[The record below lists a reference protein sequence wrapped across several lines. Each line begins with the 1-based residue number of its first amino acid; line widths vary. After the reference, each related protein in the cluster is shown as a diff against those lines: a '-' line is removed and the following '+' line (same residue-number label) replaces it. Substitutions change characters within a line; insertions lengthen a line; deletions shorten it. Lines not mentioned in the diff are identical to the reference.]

1 MKYIKALLRKF
12 DSFGVSYS
20 FKYKSEDKY
29 TTSFGGIITILF
41 IVVSLV
47 IGIYSFI
54 PFYNKKNFSTVYYIL
69 KLADTEQVF
78 FEKSK
83 VAFSIGLNCWT
94 GSDGTKADDLFDVL
108 HKYIYWDYQNN
119 DWVRKIDFMGTHQC
133 THSDFFNDYN
143 KSFDESNV
151 YNYQCLDD
159 L

>member
-54 PFYNKKNFSTVYYIL
+54 PFYNKKNFSTVYYI
-69 KLADTEQVF
+69 
-78 FEKSK
+78 
-83 VAFSIGLNCWT
+83 
-94 GSDGTKADDLFDVL
+94 
-108 HKYIYWDYQNN
+108 
-119 DWVRKIDFMGTHQC
+119 KIC
-133 THSDFFNDYN
+133 RY
-143 KSFDESNV
+143 
-151 YNYQCLDD
+151 
-159 L
+159 